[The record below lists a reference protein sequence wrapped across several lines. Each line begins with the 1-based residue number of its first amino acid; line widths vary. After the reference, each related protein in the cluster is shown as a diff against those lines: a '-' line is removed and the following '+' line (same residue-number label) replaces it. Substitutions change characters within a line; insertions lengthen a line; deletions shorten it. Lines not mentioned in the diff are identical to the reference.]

1 VKKNSSLFE
10 TLTDEISHH
19 PIVGLLAIFVVLMHL
34 WVVVKLLQPT
44 DADKVPEQ
52 IKIMEV
58 ALVTE
63 VKPKV
68 ESAPAKPNPP
78 KKEPPKKKA
87 VKPPINKPPVK
98 QKEQIIHKQGD
109 IPKPKMVTNEQVP
122 TPPVPSIDSPKKPPV
137 LAGTPSNTTKDSNKP
152 AQKPGNG
159 KAQGANS
166 GIVELGCP
174 KPKYPARAMSR
185 HIEGWVKIEVTIST
199 AGTVTNAAVASAQPP
214 GIFDDA
220 ALNATKGCRFKPK
233 LVNGLAVTQK
243 GIKKSTFKLS
253 N

>member
-1 VKKNSSLFE
+1 MKKNSSLFE

-44 DADKVPEQ
+44 NEVKAPEQ

-58 ALVTE
+58 ALVKE
-63 VKPKV
+63 IKPKV
-68 ESAPAKPNPP
+68 ESAPPAPAKPNPP
-78 KKEPPKKKA
+78 KKVPPKKKA
-87 VKPPINKPPVK
+87 VKPPVPKKEPVV
-98 QKEQIIHKQGD
+98 HKQGD
-109 IPKPKMVTNEQVP
+109 IPKPKLVVSEQKPTLPLPFIP
-122 TPPVPSIDSPKKPPV
+122 TPAKSTASTS
-137 LAGTPSNTTKDSNKP
+137 TPSNASKTANNAVT
-152 AQKPGNG
+152 KPGNG
-159 KAQGANS
+159 KTQGTNS

-199 AGTVTNAAVASAQPP
+199 AGTVTNAAVASSQPP

-233 LVNGLAVTQK
+233 IVNGLAVTQK

>member
-1 VKKNSSLFE
+1 MKKNSSLFE

-68 ESAPAKPNPP
+68 ESAPPAPAKPNPP

-87 VKPPINKPPVK
+87 VKPPVK
-98 QKEQIIHKQGD
+98 KKEPIVHKQGD
-109 IPKPKMVTNEQVP
+109 IPKPKLVTNEQKP
-122 TPPVPSIDSPKKPPV
+122 TLPLPTMPAPTKE
-137 LAGTPSNTTKDSNKP
+137 TPSTSAPSNASITANKP
-152 AQKPGNG
+152 VTKPGNG
-159 KAQGANS
+159 KTQGANS

-185 HIEGWVKIEVTIST
+185 HLEGWVKIEVTIST
-199 AGTVTNAAVASAQPP
+199 AGTVSNAIVASAQPP
-214 GIFDDA
+214 GVFDDA
-220 ALNATKGCRFKPK
+220 ALEATKKCKFKPK

>member
-1 VKKNSSLFE
+1 VKKKSSFFE
-10 TLTDEISHH
+10 SLTNEVSHH
-19 PIVGLLAIFVVLMHL
+19 PIVVLLAIFVVLMHL
-34 WVVVKLLQPT
+34 WVVVKLLQPV

-68 ESAPAKPNPP
+68 ESAPPAPAKPAPP
-78 KKEPPKKKA
+78 KKVPPKKKA
-87 VKPPINKPPVK
+87 VKPPVK
-98 QKEQIIHKQGD
+98 EKEPIIHKQGD
-109 IPKPKMVTNEQVP
+109 IPKPKLVVNEQKPTLPLPFIP
-122 TPPVPSIDSPKKPPV
+122 TPSKST
-137 LAGTPSNTTKDSNKP
+137 ASTSTPSNASKTANNAVT
-152 AQKPGNG
+152 KPGNG
-159 KAQGANS
+159 KTQGVNS

-199 AGTVTNAAVASAQPP
+199 AGTVTNATVASAQPP
-214 GIFDDA
+214 GIFDDT
-220 ALNATKGCRFKPK
+220 ALDATKKCKFKPK

>member
-1 VKKNSSLFE
+1 VKKKSSLFE
-10 TLTDEISHH
+10 SLTNEVSHH
-19 PIVGLLAIFVVLMHL
+19 PIVVLLAIFVVLMHL

-44 DADKVPEQ
+44 DADKAPEQ

-68 ESAPAKPNPP
+68 ESAPPAPAKPAPP
-78 KKEPPKKKA
+78 KKVPPKKKA
-87 VKPPINKPPVK
+87 VKPPVK
-98 QKEQIIHKQGD
+98 QKEPIVHKQGD
-109 IPKPKMVTNEQVP
+109 IPKSKLVANDEKPTLPLPFIP
-122 TPPVPSIDSPKKPPV
+122 TPTKETPVSSAPSSTSK
-137 LAGTPSNTTKDSNKP
+137 AANKP
-152 AQKPGNG
+152 VTKPGNG
-159 KAQGANS
+159 QTQGANS

-199 AGTVTNAAVASAQPP
+199 AGTVSNAMVASAQPQ

-220 ALNATKGCRFKPK
+220 ALDATKKCKFKPK

>member
-1 VKKNSSLFE
+1 MKKNSSLFE

-19 PIVGLLAIFVVLMHL
+19 PIVVLLAIFVVLMHL

-68 ESAPAKPNPP
+68 ESAPPAPAKPNPP

-87 VKPPINKPPVK
+87 VKPPVK
-98 QKEQIIHKQGD
+98 QKEPIVHKQGD
-109 IPKPKMVTNEQVP
+109 IPKPKLVSNEQKP
-122 TPPVPSIDSPKKPPV
+122 TLLSPSIPV
-137 LAGTPSNTTKDSNKP
+137 QIKETPSTSAPSNASKTAKPVTKS
-152 AQKPGNG
+152 GNG
-159 KAQGANS
+159 QTQGANS

-199 AGTVTNAAVASAQPP
+199 AGTVSNAIVASAQPP